1 MGDERKFLW
10 GAVVVAAVLA
20 VWSSFAEGG
29 FRRYLKLNAE
39 ITELKASNRKLSEAN
54 SKLALEAERLR
65 VDPKVQ
71 ERVAREELGFIKP
84 DEIILT
90 WESP

>member
-10 GAVVVAAVLA
+10 GAVLVASCLA
-20 VWSSFAEGG
+20 VWSAFAEGG

-39 ITELKASNRKLSEAN
+39 ITELKASNQRLLESN
-54 SKLALEAERLR
+54 GKLAIEAERLR
-65 VDPKVQ
+65 VDPREQ